1 MEVDEC
7 EAHYCQ
13 NDATCMVSVT
23 EIERYREIEIDI
35 DTERGRERE
44 FFCSHRMSS
53 ILSRACVLLAGLAV
67 SVLLIL
73 MSVRLHPVRMEGPAM

>member
-1 MEVDEC
+1 MGAYHCICVNGWAQPNCSVQVDEC

-44 FFCSHRMSS
+44 SF
-53 ILSRACVLLAGLAV
+53 
-67 SVLLIL
+67 
-73 MSVRLHPVRMEGPAM
+73 SVRTG